1 MTVVI
6 TNKQEHINNHLQT
19 KLHLFKGRYRKAI
32 LKHILNGI
40 RDYSKGFF
48 ESLETIATFVG
59 CSIRTV
65 QHTIKQAEQLEI
77 IQVKP
82 QYKKDQETNESRRST
97 NLIELLVFK
106 PFELINGVIS
116 VITKTARKVESVIK
130 EVVEKVKEAA
140 KPTYNNQG
148 NNKKVIRTELLPYWF
163 NGEEKTEKADPSRV
177 QALKERLAKYN
188 KN

>member
-6 TNKQEHINNHLQT
+6 TNKQEHINNHLYT

-40 RDYSKGFF
+40 RDYSNGFF

-82 QYKKDQETNESRRST
+82 QYKHDQETGEGRRSS
-97 NLIELLVFK
+97 NLLELLQYK

-116 VITKTARKVESVIK
+116 VITKTVRKVESVIK
-130 EVVEKVKEAA
+130 EVVKVVKEVVKP
-140 KPTYNNQG
+140 KPTYKN
-148 NNKKVIRTELLPYWF
+148 NNKPTRTEIIPSWF
-163 NGEEKTEKADPSRV
+163 DKEYVPVVEEEGKK
-177 QALKERLAKYN
+177 QALMERLAKYN